1 MATITNATTRRDA
14 AEASTDRLLDTL
26 ETARFLGMG
35 KRTVQ
40 ELVADRKLA
49 FVKIGRSI
57 RFAPADLAAFVEAN
71 RVKAVGWK
79 GGKAR

>member
-1 MATITNATTRRDA
+1 MAHPTNATTRRDA
-14 AEASTDRLLDTL
+14 AEASTDRLLDTT

-71 RVKAVGWK
+71 RVKAIGWK
-79 GGKAR
+79 GAAR

>member
-1 MATITNATTRRDA
+1 MVSHTTAPTRRDA
-14 AEASTDRLLDTL
+14 AEASIDRLLDTL
-26 ETARFLGMG
+26 EAARFLGMG

-57 RFAPADLAAFVEAN
+57 RFAPSDLAAFVEAN
-71 RVKAVGWK
+71 RVKPLGWK
-79 GGKAR
+79 GSRP